1 MKQALRILTVLVVA
15 LSASLISAQ
24 EPQKIKGPDERYK
37 VDILVVVAHPDDEAA
52 VTPYL
57 ARAIYDLHKSV
68 AVVFGTRGGSGGN
81 DYGREHGPAMADVRE
96 IEARR
101 ACAKL
106 GIEKVWFLGGKD
118 TASQNVLNSLAN
130 WGHGESLE
138 ELVRIVRLTR
148 PEVVITWLPGIFIGE
163 NHGDHQAAGVLAT
176 EAFDLAADPVAFP
189 AQLAGASKRLEPYL
203 ENLTPWQPKKIYYF
217 SDANDQK
224 QFAGHGFA
232 HSVREVS
239 PSQKKPYWLLA
250 LRAAE
255 PHLTQ
260 FPDEIHRWSSLND
273 EEIQKAMTDPSHLWW
288 SEPETLIL
296 GKVAGF
302 NNPDVPVMAT
312 DDVFAWPR
320 PDLSKAKQGRD
331 PKLGQPPPS
340 AFVGIG
346 GPWRFYTDFR
356 ARHGLWQLPVAPEPE
371 LAVKPGTILAIPV
384 HVWWRHLGTKPI
396 IFTLATDAPAGWK
409 IASGTGKFSVEEE
422 SNFDDG
428 TDTLFR
434 VEVQIPELSKEQLK
448 GAKPETIVVHVSQ
461 DEKPI
466 GDVKFKV
473 QLVSGGVPQ

>member
-1 MKQALRILTVLVVA
+1 MKRLSLLFVL
-15 LSASLISAQ
+15 LSAASHAIAQ
-24 EPQKIKGPDERYK
+24 EPQKVKGPDERYK
-37 VDILVVVAHPDDEAA
+37 VDILVVVAHPDDEGA

-57 ARAIYDLHKSV
+57 ARAIYDLHKTV

-81 DYGREHGPAMADVRE
+81 DYRREHGPAMADVRE
-96 IEARR
+96 IEARQ

-106 GIEKVWFLGGKD
+106 GIDKVWFLGGKD

-130 WGHGESLE
+130 WGHGQSLE
-138 ELVRIVRLTR
+138 EMVRIVRLTR
-148 PEVVITWLPGIFIGE
+148 PEIIITWLPSIFIGE

-176 EAFDLAADPVAFP
+176 EAFDLAADTTAFP

-232 HSVREVS
+232 YSVRDVS

-273 EEIQKAMTDPSHLWW
+273 EAIEKLMSDPNHMWW
-288 SEPETLIL
+288 SEPETLIF
-296 GKVAGF
+296 GKAASLNGT
-302 NNPDVPVMAT
+302 DVRVRET
-312 DDVFAWPR
+312 DDPFADAVANPQRPR
-320 PDLSKAKQGRD
+320 DVEGLPSLGGP
-331 PKLGQPPPS
+331 PKTLLK
-340 AFVGIG
+340 VG
-346 GPWRFYTDFR
+346 GPWEFYDAFR
-356 ARHGLWQLPVAPEPE
+356 MRHGLWQLPVASGPEI
-371 LAVKPGTILAIPV
+371 AVKPGSVVAIPV
-384 HVWWRHLGTKPI
+384 HLFRPMLAPA
-396 IFTLATDAPAGWK
+396 IFTLTADVPAGWRVTAG
-409 IASGTGKFSVEEE
+409 IGKYSVEL
-422 SNFDDG
+422 G
-428 TDTLFR
+428 TDAQFR

-448 GAKPETIVVHVSQ
+448 EAKPETIVVHVS
-461 DEKPI
+461 EGERPI
-466 GDVKFKV
+466 GDVKLKV